1 MGGTFRGVRGWR
13 RWALVAGASAAVVS
27 ALLLVGSG
35 VLSSGDASGHVAGH
49 ALFAG
54 ITALSA
60 TAAALLWPSQ
70 RGFLAIGRLAGAA
83 LIASFS
89 ATQFV
94 EGFGAFG
101 YAADNGTARS
111 EVLVRVHRVGAALS
125 QPGLLLA
132 AAGLL
137 AVLAAVL
144 VSLFVWVTRRL
155 TSGRRRAV

>member
-1 MGGTFRGVRGWR
+1 MDGTLRGVRGWR

-27 ALLLVGSG
+27 ASLPVGSG
-35 VLSSGDASGHVAGH
+35 VLSSGDASGHVAMH

-70 RGFLAIGRLAGAA
+70 RGFLAIARIAGPA

-89 ATQFV
+89 AAQFV
-94 EGFGAFG
+94 EGLGAFG
-101 YAADNGTARS
+101 FAADNGTARS
-111 EVLVRVHRVGAALS
+111 EALVRVHRVGAALS

-132 AAGLL
+132 AVGVL

-144 VSLFVWVTRRL
+144 VSMFVWVTRRL